1 MSGYTVGT
9 GMRTMREQE
18 DEEEDEEDVLRT
30 EREPRGRMD
39 RSRPVFVLQ
48 DVIARARRAHA
59 ILSRPESTE
68 IDRRA
73 VLFTARPPAPD
84 ASSSSS
90 SSLSRRISR

>member
-1 MSGYTVGT
+1 
-9 GMRTMREQE
+9 MREQE

-30 EREPRGRMD
+30 ERAEGKDGSVGRVC
-39 RSRPVFVLQ
+39 SSG

-73 VLFTARPPAPD
+73 VLFTARPPAGCIIIILVVVVTTD
-84 ASSSSS
+84 Q
-90 SSLSRRISR
+90 SR